1 MVTQYFLTI
10 QQETQLF
17 QSQYIEGIFI
27 VRISWSSLGI
37 STVTPVIC
45 PSVRGILKYE
55 YRKSYLQNFYTKF
68 LFRVTF
74 VRTFVL
80 MASFCI
86 SECRYVVLI

>member
-37 STVTPVIC
+37 ITVTPAIC

-55 YRKSYLQNFYTKF
+55 YRKSYLQISTPSFSF
-68 LFRVTF
+68 GLLSSQLLFSWLRFAFPSVDM
-74 VRTFVL
+74 L
-80 MASFCI
+80 
-86 SECRYVVLI
+86 Y